1 MGDDVARFKMA
12 SLCAIA
18 AVLSNAIAA
27 VINSFWCATGTARFN
42 PKSYRPGRNRRAP
55 TPHPLK
61 ILQHLG
67 GMP

>member
-1 MGDDVARFKMA
+1 M
-12 SLCAIA
+12 

-27 VINSFWCATGTARFN
+27 AINSFWCATGTARFN
-42 PKSYRPGRNRRAP
+42 PKSYRPGRQLVRP
-55 TPHPLK
+55 TLHPLK